1 MAESGPGFGARLRA
15 RLSGHM
21 QLLTLAVVPVF
32 WLGTR
37 VGMVADVSI
46 WTLLGVL
53 FTAQWTT
60 AIAYA
65 LWPGRQ
71 SGWRLFLR
79 VGIQQ
84 WSILLVMYAIGWG
97 PTLAIGLLVG
107 VADNLRE
114 SGSKATLP
122 ALVWSVAG
130 IAVGQ
135 LAIAAGVAPS
145 LVPEPLVHGLSVLAS
160 MGVGFTI
167 LLLGW
172 TTAEKEA
179 AEREVRASEERFR
192 ALVQHSSDV
201 TMVVDA
207 DGDLTYASPAFERV
221 LGYDLAEE
229 LGSKAG
235 QLMHDDDR
243 EALARSAV
251 ASSEFA
257 PHHTGRAEL
266 RLRDATGRW
275 RWFDASVTNLLEDP
289 AVHGIVANLRDIDE
303 RVADR
308 RALAEANARFRS
320 AFEDAPIGMALA
332 DLDGHLFRV
341 NTSMANLLGYEA
353 EDLLGV
359 HVSQITDPQDRDSSG
374 SEMRRLAAGEID
386 AYRLEKRYVHADGH
400 SIWTSLSVSL
410 VRSSDGEPLYQIGQ
424 IEDIT
429 ERRAISEQLTH
440 AAIHD
445 PLTGLPNRTLLTDR
459 LGLALERARR
469 NGGQIGVIFLDLDR
483 FKFVND
489 SLGHVTGDELLKIL
503 GDRLRTAMRPSDTVA
518 RFGGDE
524 FVVLCEGMEGTAAIM
539 DVAERVA
546 DVIASPVSVAGQEIF
561 VTASLGVAVSSQ
573 GPARAENLLRD
584 ADAAMYQAKDLGRA
598 RVVLFDEAARIQAV
612 HHVQTGTELHH
623 AVERG
628 ELDVYYQPMVA
639 LDTGLVT
646 GFEALVRWAHPVGGV
661 VKPSEFIPLAE
672 ETGLIVPI
680 GLWVLE
686 EACRQIVC
694 WQRMRN
700 GCKPLSISVNLSARQ
715 LAEPTLPDEL
725 ENILTRTKVDPRT
738 VVLELTES
746 ALIGDTESASRSLH
760 ALCDRGV
767 QIAVDDFGTGYSSL
781 AHLRRF
787 PIRALKV
794 DQTFVDGLGVEPE
807 DTSIVTAVVSLAH
820 SLGLEAVAEGLETPQ
835 QLAALRTIG
844 CDFAQ
849 GYLFGRP
856 QPARA
861 LGDRPADDLQ
871 AWQPAD
877 C

>member
-1 MAESGPGFGARLRA
+1 
-15 RLSGHM
+15 
-21 QLLTLAVVPVF
+21 
-32 WLGTR
+32 
-37 VGMVADVSI
+37 
-46 WTLLGVL
+46 
-53 FTAQWTT
+53 
-60 AIAYA
+60 
-65 LWPGRQ
+65 
-71 SGWRLFLR
+71 
-79 VGIQQ
+79 
-84 WSILLVMYAIGWG
+84 
-97 PTLAIGLLVG
+97 
-107 VADNLRE
+107 
-114 SGSKATLP
+114 
-122 ALVWSVAG
+122 
-130 IAVGQ
+130 
-135 LAIAAGVAPS
+135 
-145 LVPEPLVHGLSVLAS
+145 
-160 MGVGFTI
+160 
-167 LLLGW
+167 
-172 TTAEKEA
+172 
-179 AEREVRASEERFR
+179 
-192 ALVQHSSDV
+192 
-201 TMVVDA
+201 
-207 DGDLTYASPAFERV
+207 
-221 LGYDLAEE
+221 
-229 LGSKAG
+229 
-235 QLMHDDDR
+235 
-243 EALARSAV
+243 
-251 ASSEFA
+251 
-257 PHHTGRAEL
+257 
-266 RLRDATGRW
+266 
-275 RWFDASVTNLLEDP
+275 
-289 AVHGIVANLRDIDE
+289 
-303 RVADR
+303 
-308 RALAEANARFRS
+308 
-320 AFEDAPIGMALA
+320 
-332 DLDGHLFRV
+332 
-341 NTSMANLLGYEA
+341 
-353 EDLLGV
+353 
-359 HVSQITDPQDRDSSG
+359 
-374 SEMRRLAAGEID
+374 
-386 AYRLEKRYVHADGH
+386 
-400 SIWTSLSVSL
+400 
-410 VRSSDGEPLYQIGQ
+410 
-424 IEDIT
+424 
-429 ERRAISEQLTH
+429 
-440 AAIHD
+440 
-445 PLTGLPNRTLLTDR
+445 
-459 LGLALERARR
+459 
-469 NGGQIGVIFLDLDR
+469 
-483 FKFVND
+483 
-489 SLGHVTGDELLKIL
+489 
-503 GDRLRTAMRPSDTVA
+503 
-518 RFGGDE
+518 
-524 FVVLCEGMEGTAAIM
+524 
-539 DVAERVA
+539 
-546 DVIASPVSVAGQEIF
+546 
-561 VTASLGVAVSSQ
+561 VAVSTQ